1 MSSSSDPIKS
11 FRLNRRRLLQAAA
24 ASPFILLPGVQS
36 GPAFAQGSRKEP
48 VRIGLVAPFTGA
60 TGAYGPDMEKAA
72 RITVKL
78 INDAGGILGGRP
90 LEVFAEDS
98 ESNPTAGVAAVR
110 KLLEANR
117 VKAIIGFW
125 GTPIAM
131 ATRQIILDADKV
143 MMVSCSG
150 DDVTAGDTRGLIW
163 RYQAKSTQ
171 WGPAA
176 ARILLKQGFKKV
188 SVLALQNPF
197 VGSMVEPFEREI
209 KANGGQ
215 ILRRIYYNPDQP
227 SYRAEVQQVFGENP
241 QAVFAPALLTDFS
254 SIAKEVYRGGFDAQI
269 LSLAIAADA
278 EGRFLSSV
286 GAEVAEG
293 IHHFQPAPPIG
304 SPNYD
309 RFVHLMGGKPG
320 TLYFFAGNTH
330 DQVATIALAIEKAGT
345 LETTRWAA
353 QISEV
358 TNPPGTKTD
367 DVVEALRLV
376 RAGKPLDFIGA
387 GSDCDFNSNGDQI
400 NRYFLHQRI
409 SGGKQVFV
417 ETLV

>member
-1 MSSSSDPIKS
+1 
-11 FRLNRRRLLQAAA
+11 LQAAA
-24 ASPFILLPGVQS
+24 ASPFILLPS
-36 GPAFAQGSRKEP
+36 SRAFAQGSRKDP
-48 VRIGLVAPFTGA
+48 VRVGLVAPFTGA

-72 RITVKL
+72 RITAKL
-78 INDAGGILGGRP
+78 VTDAGGILGGRT
-90 LEVFAEDS
+90 LEIFTEDS
-98 ESNPTAGVAAVR
+98 ESSPTAGVAAVR
-110 KLLEANR
+110 KLLEVNR
-117 VKAIIGFW
+117 VEAVIGFW

-131 ATRQIILDADKV
+131 AAKQIILDAGKV

-150 DDVTAGDTRGLIW
+150 DEVTAGNTRGLIW
-163 RYQAKSTQ
+163 RYQAKSAQ

-176 ARILLKQGFKKV
+176 ARILLKQGFKKI

-209 KANGGQ
+209 KANGGR
-215 ILRRIYYNPDQP
+215 ILRKVYYNPDQP

-241 QAVFAPALLTDFS
+241 QAVFVPALLTDFAS
-254 SIAKEVYRGGFDAQI
+254 VAKEVYRGGFEAQI

-278 EGRFLSSV
+278 EGRFLSNV

-293 IHHFQPAPPIG
+293 IHHFQPAPPTG
-304 SPNYD
+304 SPNYE
-309 RFVHLMGGKPG
+309 RFVRLMGGKPG

-345 LETTRWAA
+345 LETARWAA
-353 QISEV
+353 QIPEI

-367 DVVEALRLV
+367 DVAEALRLV
-376 RAGKPLDFIGA
+376 RGGKALDFIGA
-387 GSDCDFNSNGDQI
+387 GSDCDFDRNGDQI
-400 NRYFLHQRI
+400 NRHFLHQRI
-409 SGGKQVFV
+409 SAGKQVFV